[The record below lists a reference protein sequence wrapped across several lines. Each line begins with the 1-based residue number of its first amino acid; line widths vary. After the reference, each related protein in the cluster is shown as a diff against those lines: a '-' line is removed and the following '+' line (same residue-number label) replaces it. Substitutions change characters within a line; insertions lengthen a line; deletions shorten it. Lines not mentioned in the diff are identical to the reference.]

1 MARGLPS
8 PVKIV
13 VVEDHAEIRQLVR
26 AMLHRPPEWELVGEA
41 RDGTLGVELV
51 KRLQPHIVV
60 MDIEMPGQDGIAATK
75 QITASV
81 PHARVIA
88 FSSHMDTPTRTAMQ
102 EAGSVAFVPKHDIF
116 NLAQVIEQIIR
127 SPHLA

>member
-1 MARGLPS
+1 MVNHHGSWIA

-13 VVEDHAEIRQLVR
+13 VVEDHAEIRQVVR
-26 AMLHRPPEWELVGEA
+26 VMLHRPPEWELVGEA
-41 RDGTLGVELV
+41 GDGTVGVELV

-81 PHARVIA
+81 PHARV
-88 FSSHMDTPTRTAMQ
+88 TPVTWT
-102 EAGSVAFVPKHDIF
+102 
-116 NLAQVIEQIIR
+116 
-127 SPHLA
+127 HLRELRCRKQGR